1 MTQDPRL
8 RAGDAD
14 RDRVA
19 EILRENYTAGRLD
32 RDELDQRLEAAYAA
46 KTFGD
51 LDRLLLDLPP
61 PPSPV
66 QPVSPA
72 RAPARP
78 QPGRPPDRSRSNT
91 ALKAAWGAWATVVG
105 INVVV
110 WLLVSIMNQDWIYP
124 WPVWVAGPWGVVLVV
139 ATVFSQQSQQGRD
152 NSP

>member
-32 RDELDQRLEAAYAA
+32 RDELDQRLDATYAA

-51 LDRLLLDLPP
+51 LDRLLIDLPP
-61 PPSPV
+61 TTAPV
-66 QPVSPA
+66 QPVPPA
-72 RAPARP
+72 QSAVRRQPA
-78 QPGRPPDRSRSNT
+78 RPPDRSRSNT
-91 ALKAAWGAWATVVG
+91 ALKAAWGAWAMVVG

-110 WLLVSIMNQDWIYP
+110 WLLVSIFSRELIYF

-139 ATVFSQQSQQGRD
+139 ATVFSQQGRN